1 MLHHFNIDTLDRFLC
16 FLMGNETIFGGKLL
30 VICGDFRQILPVIPG
45 GKRAENCPSMS
56 QSFQAVAICYHIKG
70 GQETFIVH

>member
-45 GKRAENCPSMS
+45 GNVLKIV
-56 QSFQAVAICYHIKG
+56 QACLKASNLWQYVTTLRGDKKLL
-70 GQETFIVH
+70 